1 MKGSRTAHTMGNG
14 LTTFATDVRCSSP
27 TLLCKSRLHR
37 YDGASAVVQLLDPV
51 DAAADRGEHAE
62 AAVGA
67 ADAVAVEV
75 PVVVHTTTT
84 TVDKTASAISATVPL
99 RRRSPT

>member
-1 MKGSRTAHTMGNG
+1 MGNG

-37 YDGASAVVQLLDPV
+37 FDVARAVVQQLDPV

-62 AAVGA
+62 ATVGA
-67 ADAVAVEV
+67 ADAVTVAVEV

-84 TVDKTASAISATVPL
+84 TVNKMASMIGSTVPL
-99 RRRSPT
+99 RRRSQT